1 MAIYN
6 HEFRCNIDFKRVI
19 LSNLKVTIL
28 LATYNGATFLEEQ
41 LTSFLEQTWH
51 NIDLIVSDDGST
63 DETLPILQKWQKNWP
78 KGNLKIIMGPGTGY
92 ADNFRHLILSLNDN
106 QSYVAFSDQDDIW
119 HTDKLAKAVEYLCQ
133 LDDQNQAMYGSRSR
147 LVDRE
152 AKPIGYSPLF
162 NKKPSFENALVQS
175 IAGGNTIVLNAAAF
189 NLVRE
194 SAQRTH
200 FFSHD
205 WWCYQLISG
214 SGGAVIY
221 DPVPRID
228 YRQHGNN
235 IFGRNNSIHS
245 IKRRLSALLNG
256 DFSKWIDINLES
268 LEKCK
273 DLILAQN
280 VKLSSEFKTARK
292 DNFINRLLF
301 LFRND
306 IKRQTHVPNI
316 ILYVTAL
323 IGKL

>member
-1 MAIYN
+1 MAFCD
-6 HEFRCNIDFKRVI
+6 HEFRCNIDFKRII
-19 LSNLKVTIL
+19 LLNFKVTIL
-28 LATYNGATFLEEQ
+28 LATYNGAKFLEEQ
-41 LTSFLEQTWH
+41 LTSFLEQTQH

-78 KGNLKIIMGPGTGY
+78 KGSFKIIQGPGTGY

-106 QSYVAFSDQDDIW
+106 QGYVAFSDQDDIW
-119 HTDKLAKAVEYLCQ
+119 HTDKLAKAMEHLSQ
-133 LDDQNQAMYGSRSR
+133 LDDDTQVMYGSRSR

-152 AKPIGYSPLF
+152 SKPIGYSPLF
-162 NKKPSFENALVQS
+162 RKKPSFENALVQS

-214 SGGAVIY
+214 AGGTVLY
-221 DPVPRID
+221 DPVPSID

-235 IFGRNNSIHS
+235 VFGRNNGIHS

-256 DFSKWIDINLES
+256 DFSNWIDINLES
-268 LEKCK
+268 LEKCQ
-273 DLILAQN
+273 DLLLIHNINLVN
-280 VKLSSEFKTARK
+280 EFKIARK
-292 DNFINRLLF
+292 DILINRLLF

-306 IKRQTHVPNI
+306 IKRQTRVPNI

>member
-1 MAIYN
+1 M
-6 HEFRCNIDFKRVI
+6 
-19 LSNLKVTIL
+19 SNLKVTIL

-41 LTSFLEQTWH
+41 LTSFLEQTWS
-51 NIDLIVSDDGST
+51 NIDLLVSDDGST
-63 DETLPILQKWQKNWP
+63 DETLTVLQKWQKNWS
-78 KGNLKIIMGPGTGY
+78 KGSFKLIQGPGTGY

-106 QSYVAFSDQDDIW
+106 DGFVAFSDQDDIW
-119 HTDKLAKAVEYLCQ
+119 HTNKLEKAIKHLSH
-133 LDDQNQAMYGSRSR
+133 LDDNKQAMYGSRSR

-162 NKKPSFENALVQS
+162 TKNPSFENALVQS
-175 IAGGNTIVLNAAAF
+175 IAGGNTIMLNPAAF

-194 SAQRTH
+194 SAQRTR

-214 SGGAVIY
+214 SDGTVIY
-221 DPVPRID
+221 DPVPCID
-228 YRQHGNN
+228 YRQHENN

-256 DFSKWIDINLES
+256 DFSKWIDVNLES

-273 DLILAQN
+273 DLLLVRNVNLAN
-280 VKLSSEFKTARK
+280 EFKKSRK
-292 DNFINRLLF
+292 ANFINRLLF

-306 IKRQTHVPNI
+306 IKRQTRVPNI